1 MREKQKIDRTE
12 IAKTKV
18 ETHGK
23 APDNEEAGIFVRAI
37 QRAALDYVSKGDMTG
52 LGRMIKAYSLVGA
65 GSEAS
70 VPLRGRKNRFIA
82 LCALVCERA
91 LTTGMDE
98 NEANALW
105 EYYTKLCDDCLTNEN
120 VNALTVRLLL
130 DATDRVKKLSEKQ
143 LSAAA
148 QGVKEYVDTRIGER
162 ISVAEVA
169 AHLGMNAS
177 YLNKSFKA
185 QTGECIT
192 DYIQKQKIEVA
203 KTMLADPA
211 HSIAEVW
218 TELGYY
224 DQSHFSRIFKKLT
237 GDTPRQYRT
246 RCERADSGEP
256 FA

>member
-1 MREKQKIDRTE
+1 MRDKQQIDRSDYV
-12 IAKTKV
+12 KTQA
-18 ETHGK
+18 ETHSK
-23 APDNEEAGIFVRAI
+23 VPENEEAGIFVRAI
-37 QRAALDYVSKGDMTG
+37 QRAALEYVSKGDMSG

-65 GSEAS
+65 GSEVSA
-70 VPLRGRKNRFIA
+70 PLRSRKNRFIA
-82 LCALVCERA
+82 LCGLVCERTLSA
-91 LTTGMDE
+91 GMDE

-143 LSAAA
+143 LSTAA
-148 QGVKEYVDTRIGER
+148 QGVKEYIGTRIGER
-162 ISVAEVA
+162 VSVAEVA

-203 KTMLADPA
+203 KTMLSDPT

-237 GDTPRQYRT
+237 GCTPKQYRT
-246 RCERADSGEP
+246 RCERKNK
-256 FA
+256 